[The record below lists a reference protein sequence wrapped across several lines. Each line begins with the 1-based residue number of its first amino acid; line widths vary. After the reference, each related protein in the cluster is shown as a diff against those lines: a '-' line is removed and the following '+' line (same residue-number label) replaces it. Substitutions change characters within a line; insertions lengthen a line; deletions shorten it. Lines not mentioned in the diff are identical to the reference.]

1 MDRDG
6 RPDTVVDRMEKR
18 SESKRDCGLDT
29 GAMEEF
35 GRRLFEIG
43 WDVGHLADIRSM
55 NDGKVGHPFVYS
67 NALIL
72 WIVMLRTVLK
82 ISYRLVLG
90 IANVFIKK
98 AGLPPISLT
107 QLFDR
112 CNSAE
117 RNVHSEGRFL
127 AFGTGNVVPK
137 DHKITVALD
146 ATGISLKKY
155 GGWLA
160 HKWNMKKTT
169 GWVKLHAA
177 VDVDTNEI
185 LAFVITD
192 ESVGDNS
199 CTGKLMELVMAGGH
213 DVGKLL
219 ADAGYD
225 SKENWRKYTEMGME
239 VCINIKSMQ
248 LKKQMPTGNNHIRS
262 HGCMPR
268 GMQMN
273 RILEIGRD
281 EGKKEMGYGMRWKVE
296 CTFSDLKRILMDILR
311 AKTRW
316 NCVQETL
323 NMVLAHNTYKNIR
336 VQRRR
341 A

>member
-1 MDRDG
+1 
-6 RPDTVVDRMEKR
+6 MEKG
-18 SESKRDCGLDT
+18 SEGKRDCDLDT
-29 GAMEEF
+29 KAMEEF
-35 GRRLFEIG
+35 GRRLFEFR
-43 WDVGHLADIRSM
+43 WDVGHPADIRSM
-55 NDGKVGHPFVYS
+55 NQGKVGHPFVYS

-72 WIVMLRTVLK
+72 WIVMLRTVLR

-90 IANVFIKK
+90 IANVFIRK

-112 CNSAE
+112 CNSLD
-117 RNVHSEGRFL
+117 RNVGSEGCFL
-127 AFGTGNVVPK
+127 AFGAGNVLPK
-137 DHKITVALD
+137 PRKITVALD
-146 ATGISLKKY
+146 ATGISLRKY

-160 HKWNMKKTT
+160 HKWNKKKIT
-169 GWVKLHAA
+169 GWIKLHVA

-192 ESVGDNS
+192 EKVGDNR
-199 CTGKLMELVMAGGH
+199 CTDKLMELVMAAGH

-225 SKENWRKYTEMGME
+225 SKENWRKYTDMGIK
-239 VCINIKSMQ
+239 VCINIKSPQ
-248 LKKQMPTGNNHIRS
+248 LGKFDPGTRYEARN
-262 HGCMPR
+262 HGCLPR
-268 GMQMN
+268 GQQMR

-281 EGKKEMGYGMRWKVE
+281 EWKKENGYGMRWKVE
-296 CTFSDLKRILMDILR
+296 CTFSDLKRILTDILR
-311 AKTRW
+311 AKTRR

-323 NMVLAHNTYKNIR
+323 NMVSAHNMYKDIR
-336 VQRRR
+336 VQIRE